1 MKTLTPR
8 QRVLRALTHQE
19 VDRAPIDLGG
29 THNSTMG
36 TGAYNNLKA
45 SLGIDTPTTA
55 LNQAFD
61 IVRMDERVLARL
73 PVDTRAIFANPP
85 AHTQSRWLDE
95 RTLISDWGVT
105 YRRPEGWHQFDVVAH
120 PLAEATLADLDHY
133 PWPDVDDPA
142 RYAGLAETARDLH
155 ENSPYAVCATA
166 MDTVIFD
173 RAWELRGMQQFL
185 EDLLID
191 PEFALAL
198 LEKVADLQ
206 YRRHSHLLREV
217 GKYID
222 VVVIA
227 DDMGVQKG
235 LLLRPQLY
243 RKMIK
248 PFHARYVQVIRQYT
262 DAKILNHACGSIVDL
277 VEDYI
282 EIGIDALN
290 PMQVSAAGMSPQNL
304 KARFGGRMAFWGGI
318 DTQYV
323 LPKGSPDDVRQAVRS
338 TLDVMGLDGGYVLGA
353 VHNVQDDVPA
363 ANVWAMLDEASTY
376 RPAGKTSACA
386 GT

>member
-1 MKTLTPR
+1 MKALTSR
-8 QRVLRALTHQE
+8 ERVVRALNHQE
-19 VDRAPIDLGG
+19 VERVPIDLGG

-36 TGAYNNLKA
+36 TGVYNNFKA
-45 SLGIDTPTTA
+45 YLGIDAPTTII
-55 LNQAFD
+55 NPAFD
-61 IVRMDERVLARL
+61 IVRMDERVLAHL

-120 PLAEATLADLDHY
+120 PLAEAGIADLEHY
-133 PWPDVDDPA
+133 PWPDVEDPA
-142 RYAGLAETARDLH
+142 RYAGLADLARDLH

-185 EDLLID
+185 EDLLIN
-191 PEFALAL
+191 PEFAMAL

-206 YRRHSHLLREV
+206 YRRHSCFLREV

-248 PFHARYVQVIRQYT
+248 PFHARYVQVIRQHT

-277 VEDYI
+277 VEDYV

-318 DTQYV
+318 DSQHV
-323 LPKGSPDDVRQAVRS
+323 LPKGSPDEVREAVRA
-338 TLDVMGLDGGYVLGA
+338 TLDVMGLEGGYVLGA

-363 ANVWAMLDEASTY
+363 ANVWAMLDEACTY
-376 RPAGKTSACA
+376 RPAGKADQ
-386 GT
+386 

>member
-1 MKTLTPR
+1 M
-8 QRVLRALTHQE
+8 
-19 VDRAPIDLGG
+19 
-29 THNSTMG
+29 
-36 TGAYNNLKA
+36 
-45 SLGIDTPTTA
+45 
-55 LNQAFD
+55 
-61 IVRMDERVLARL
+61 
-73 PVDTRAIFANPP
+73 
-85 AHTQSRWLDE
+85 
-95 RTLISDWGVT
+95 
-105 YRRPEGWHQFDVVAH
+105 
-120 PLAEATLADLDHY
+120 
-133 PWPDVDDPA
+133 
-142 RYAGLAETARDLH
+142 
-155 ENSPYAVCATA
+155 
-166 MDTVIFD
+166 
-173 RAWELRGMQQFL
+173 
-185 EDLLID
+185 
-191 PEFALAL
+191 
-198 LEKVADLQ
+198 
-206 YRRHSHLLREV
+206 

-323 LPKGSPDDVRQAVRS
+323 LPKGTPDDVRQAVRS
-338 TLDVMGLDGGYVLGA
+338 TLDVMGLEGGYVLGGRA
-353 VHNVQDDVPA
+353 QH
-363 ANVWAMLDEASTY
+363 TRR
-376 RPAGKTSACA
+376 RPSGQRLGDARRGFHLSACRQDSRLRGDMTA
-386 GT
+386 SVTLGP